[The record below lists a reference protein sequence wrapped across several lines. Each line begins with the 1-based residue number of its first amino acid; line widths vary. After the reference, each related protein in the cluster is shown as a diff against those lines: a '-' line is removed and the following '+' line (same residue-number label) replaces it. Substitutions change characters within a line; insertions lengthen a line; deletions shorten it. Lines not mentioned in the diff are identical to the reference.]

1 MKQLGRSF
9 ATLLFATLLVVS
21 LARAQALGPADTEQ
35 FQRIISGQIQAFRA
49 DDSLA
54 AYSYAA
60 PAIKRI
66 FPSPEI
72 FMEMVRKGYRP
83 VYRPS
88 RFAFGEVTEEVQGRP
103 TQQVNIIDENG
114 KSWSALYVFERQPD
128 GSWKI
133 IGCTLLESA
142 GGEA

>member
-1 MKQLGRSF
+1 MNQLRLL
-9 ATLLFATLLVVS
+9 ATMLLAILL
-21 LARAQALGPADTEQ
+21 LAPEVRAQQVAPADAEQ
-35 FQRIISGQIQAFRA
+35 FQRIISDQIRAFRA
-49 DDSLA
+49 DNGVA
-54 AYSYAA
+54 AYGYAA

-88 RFAFGEVTEEVQGRP
+88 RFAFGEVTEEIQGRP
-103 TQQVNIIDENG
+103 TQQVTIIDENG
-114 KSWSALYVFERQPD
+114 KAWSALYVFERQPD

-133 IGCTLLESA
+133 IGCSLLQSA
-142 GGEA
+142 GEA

>member
-1 MKQLGRSF
+1 MNQLRLLM
-9 ATLLFATLLVVS
+9 TLLLAIFLFAPEL
-21 LARAQALGPADTEQ
+21 RAQQVAPADAEQ
-35 FQRIISGQIQAFRA
+35 FQRIISDQITAFRA

-72 FMEMVRKGYRP
+72 FMDMVRQGYRP
-83 VYRPS
+83 VYRPR
-88 RFAFGEVTEEVQGRP
+88 RFEFGDVTEELQGRP
-103 TQQVNIIDENG
+103 TQHVTIIDENG
-114 KSWSALYVFERQPD
+114 KAWSALYVFERQPD

-133 IGCTLLESA
+133 IGCSLVQSA
-142 GGEA
+142 GEA

>member
-1 MKQLGRSF
+1 MNQLRLLM
-9 ATLLFATLLVVS
+9 TLLLAIFLFAPEL
-21 LARAQALGPADTEQ
+21 RAQQVAPADAEQ
-35 FQRIISGQIQAFRA
+35 FQRIISDQIAAFRA

-72 FMEMVRKGYRP
+72 FMDMVRQGYRP
-83 VYRPS
+83 VYRPR
-88 RFAFGEVTEEVQGRP
+88 RFEFGDVTEELQGRP
-103 TQQVNIIDENG
+103 TQQVTIIDENG
-114 KSWSALYVFERQPD
+114 KAWSALYVFERQPD

-133 IGCTLLESA
+133 IGCSLVQSA
-142 GGEA
+142 GEA

>member
-1 MKQLGRSF
+1 MMNKLRLLV
-9 ATLLFATLLVVS
+9 TLLLVILLHAPEV
-21 LARAQALGPADTEQ
+21 RAQQAAPADIEQ
-35 FQRIISGQIQAFRA
+35 FQRIISDQITAFRA
-49 DDSLA
+49 DNGLA

-88 RFAFGEVTEEVQGRP
+88 RFAFGDVTEEVQGRP
-103 TQQVNIIDENG
+103 TQQVTLIDENG
-114 KSWSALYVFERQPD
+114 KAWSALYVFERQPD

-133 IGCTLLESA
+133 IGCSLVQSA
-142 GGEA
+142 GEA

>member
-1 MKQLGRSF
+1 MNQLRF
-9 ATLLFATLLVVS
+9 LVTLLFAIFLLAPGV
-21 LARAQALGPADTEQ
+21 RAQQVAPADVEQ
-35 FQRIISGQIQAFRA
+35 FQHIISDQIQAFRA
-49 DDSLA
+49 DNDVA
-54 AYSYAA
+54 AYSFAA

-103 TQQVNIIDENG
+103 TQQVTIIDENG
-114 KSWSALYVFERQPD
+114 RAWSALYVFERQPD

-133 IGCTLLESA
+133 IGCSLLQSA
-142 GGEA
+142 GEA

>member
-1 MKQLGRSF
+1 MNQLRLL
-9 ATLLFATLLVVS
+9 ATMLLAILL
-21 LARAQALGPADTEQ
+21 LAPEVRAQQVAPADAEQ
-35 FQRIISGQIQAFRA
+35 FQRIISDQIRAFRA
-49 DDSLA
+49 DNGVA
-54 AYSYAA
+54 AYGYAA

-103 TQQVNIIDENG
+103 TQQVTIIDENG
-114 KSWSALYVFERQPD
+114 KAWSALYVFERQPD

-133 IGCTLLESA
+133 IGCSLLQSA
-142 GGEA
+142 GEA

>member
-1 MKQLGRSF
+1 MNQLRLLV
-9 ATLLFATLLVVS
+9 TLLLAVLL
-21 LARAQALGPADTEQ
+21 LAPQVRAQQVAPADVAQ
-35 FQRIISGQIQAFRA
+35 FQRIISDQIQAFRA
-49 DDSLA
+49 DNSVA

-88 RFAFGEVTEEVQGRP
+88 RFAFGEVTQEVQGRP
-103 TQQVNIIDENG
+103 TQQVTIIDENG
-114 KSWSALYVFERQPD
+114 KAWSALYVFERQPD

-133 IGCTLLESA
+133 IGCSLLQSA
-142 GGEA
+142 GEA

>member
-1 MKQLGRSF
+1 V
-9 ATLLFATLLVVS
+9 LLAFLLAYPVH
-21 LARAQALGPADTEQ
+21 AQNVAPADSAE

-49 DDSLA
+49 DNGPA

-66 FPSPEI
+66 FPSHEI
-72 FMEMVRKGYRP
+72 FMDMVRKGYRP
-83 VYRPS
+83 VYRPG
-88 RFAFGEVTEEVQGRP
+88 RFAFGAASEETRGRP
-103 TQQVNIIDENG
+103 TQQVTIIDETG
-114 KSWSALYVFERQPD
+114 KTWSAIYTFERQPD

-133 IGCTLLESA
+133 IGCSLVESA

>member
-1 MKQLGRSF
+1 MNQLR
-9 ATLLFATLLVVS
+9 LLVTML
-21 LARAQALGPADTEQ
+21 LAILLLAPEVRAQQVAPADAEQ
-35 FQRIISGQIQAFRA
+35 FQRIISDQIRAFRA
-49 DDSLA
+49 DNGVA
-54 AYSYAA
+54 AYGYAA

-88 RFAFGEVTEEVQGRP
+88 RFAFGEVTEEIQGRP
-103 TQQVNIIDENG
+103 TQQVTIIDENG
-114 KSWSALYVFERQPD
+114 KAWSALYVFERQPD

-133 IGCTLLESA
+133 IGCSLLQSA
-142 GGEA
+142 GEA

>member
-1 MKQLGRSF
+1 MNQFRLL
-9 ATLLFATLLVVS
+9 ATMLLAILL
-21 LARAQALGPADTEQ
+21 LAPEVRAQQVAPADAEQ
-35 FQRIISGQIQAFRA
+35 FQRIISDQIQAFRA
-49 DDSLA
+49 DNGVA

-60 PAIKRI
+60 PVIKRI

-88 RFAFGEVTEEVQGRP
+88 RFAFGEVTEEIQGRP
-103 TQQVNIIDENG
+103 TQQVTIIDENG
-114 KSWSALYVFERQPD
+114 KAWSALYVFERQPD

-133 IGCTLLESA
+133 IGCSLLQSA
-142 GGEA
+142 GEA

>member
-1 MKQLGRSF
+1 MNQLRLL
-9 ATLLFATLLVVS
+9 ATMLLAILL
-21 LARAQALGPADTEQ
+21 LAPEVRAQQVAPADAEQ
-35 FQRIISGQIQAFRA
+35 FQRIISDQIRAFRA
-49 DDSLA
+49 DNGVA
-54 AYSYAA
+54 AYGYAA

-103 TQQVNIIDENG
+103 TQQVTIIDENG
-114 KSWSALYVFERQPD
+114 RAWSALYVFERQPD

-133 IGCTLLESA
+133 IGCSLLQSA
-142 GGEA
+142 GEA

>member
-1 MKQLGRSF
+1 MNQFRLL
-9 ATLLFATLLVVS
+9 ATMLLAILL
-21 LARAQALGPADTEQ
+21 LAPEVRAQQVAPADAEQ
-35 FQRIISGQIQAFRA
+35 FQRIISDQIRAFRA
-49 DDSLA
+49 DNGVA
-54 AYSYAA
+54 AYGYAA

-88 RFAFGEVTEEVQGRP
+88 RFAFGEVTEEIQGRP
-103 TQQVNIIDENG
+103 TQQVTIIDENG
-114 KSWSALYVFERQPD
+114 KAWSALYVFERQPD

-133 IGCTLLESA
+133 IGCSLLASA

>member
-1 MKQLGRSF
+1 MSKLRSLM
-9 ATLLFATLLVVS
+9 TLLLAIFLFAPEL
-21 LARAQALGPADTEQ
+21 RAQQVVPADAEQ
-35 FQRIISGQIQAFRA
+35 FQRIISDQIAAFRA

-72 FMEMVRKGYRP
+72 FMDMVRQGYRP
-83 VYRPS
+83 VYRPR
-88 RFAFGEVTEEVQGRP
+88 RFEFGDVTEELQGRP
-103 TQQVNIIDENG
+103 TQQVTIIDEYG
-114 KSWSALYVFERQPD
+114 KAWSALYVFERQSD

-133 IGCTLLESA
+133 IGCSLVQSA
-142 GGEA
+142 GEA